1 LHHIAKLLRAG
12 ALLGAQRTCVVKRT
26 MVGTSVAV
34 VLSGAPVVMPVA
46 HAVAD
51 QISTTKN
58 QVTAL
63 EAKAEAGA
71 AQVHRFTLAYE
82 QANLAV
88 SNLSQQVSADQQ
100 QVSQLQGQ
108 VSQSESSLRRQA
120 LMSYTGASSAYVNV
134 TNPTTDPSVRAE
146 YLQVAT
152 GDINDT
158 VDQYRTHERQL
169 STAQANLVRQER
181 SGQAAAQTELTARQR
196 VLAEAT
202 EDQAQLDELQVQLSQ
217 DIEAAAVAARQQ
229 AASAQAAA
237 ARPPDPATMTQGLP
251 VNNGLVAVVHT
262 LVAAPAPAP
271 TPPPVKAPHPT
282 APPHPAAPPPPAP
295 RTTVPPPRPLPP
307 PPPPSHGYSPA
318 SGVWLQLR
326 ECESGDNYRENTG
339 NGYYGAYQFSQQTWS
354 GLGLASRPDLAS
366 PQTQDAAAIRLQAE
380 VGWGAWPACS
390 VAIGLR

>member
-1 LHHIAKLLRAG
+1 
-12 ALLGAQRTCVVKRT
+12 

-34 VLSGAPVVMPVA
+34 VLSGASVIMPVA

-51 QISTTKN
+51 QISTTKA

-88 SNLSQQVSADQQ
+88 GNLSQQVSADQR
-100 QVSQLQGQ
+100 QVSQLQAQ
-108 VSQSESSLRRQA
+108 VSHSESALRRQA
-120 LMSYTGASSAYVNV
+120 LMSYTGASSAYVDV

-152 GDINDT
+152 GDIDET
-158 VDQYRTHERQL
+158 VDQYRTQERQL
-169 STAQANLVRQER
+169 STAQANLIRQER
-181 SGQAAAQTELTARQR
+181 SGQAAAQNEMAARQR

-202 EDQAQLDELQVQLSQ
+202 ADQAQLDQLQVQLTQ
-217 DIEAAAVAARQQ
+217 DVAAAAVAAQRQAVATE
-229 AASAQAAA
+229 AAS
-237 ARPPDPATMTQGLP
+237 RPPAPAVVAQGLP

-262 LVAAPAPAP
+262 IVAAPAPAP
-271 TPPPVKAPHPT
+271 TPPPVQAPHRT
-282 APPHPAAPPPPAP
+282 TPPPPAP
-295 RTTVPPPRPLPP
+295 TTTVPPPPPP
-307 PPPPSHGYSPA
+307 PPPPSHGYTPA
-318 SGVWLQLR
+318 GGVWLQLR
-326 ECESGDNYRENTG
+326 ECESGDNYAENTG

-354 GLGLASRPDLAS
+354 GLGLPSRPDLAS
-366 PQTQDAAAIRLQAE
+366 PQTQDAAAMKLQAE